1 MRLPVALGWLAI
13 GALGLA
19 MLAWSW
25 GTWPNPYVDFGRE
38 LYVPWRLAEGDVLYR
53 DIAWFNGPLSAYW
66 NALLFQ
72 SFGTSLRVLVF
83 ANLLAVVALVAI
95 LHALLRRT
103 AGRLAAFVAVGLFL
117 VLFAFNRV
125 DAIGNDNYLTPYS
138 HEATH
143 GLLLALAAWLAFA
156 LLHARP
162 MRAAAVCGTLLGLV
176 ALTKAEIFVAAA
188 GGLGVTF
195 ALDPRARKPAV
206 VGTLLAFGAL
216 PLLASF
222 ILLQFAMSPAAA
234 FRASLGAWPAL
245 FESAVTSQ
253 YFYRATQGWIGL
265 GDNLGRLLGW
275 GVAWAAALA
284 AVAGLS
290 LGMRSNTE
298 RARKTWGEAMLLAAV
313 FVGVGTVIAYA
324 GGALAASWPDFLR
337 PLPLAMAA
345 LAIGSAVE
353 ALRKPREDGIPALRT
368 GLLVFAGLLL
378 AKVALRVRLDQ
389 YGFALAMP
397 ATLAMVAVM
406 LHTLPTWLQRRG
418 GNARVACAAGLGILS
433 AVVLGMAPLLAARID
448 ERNQAV
454 GQPPDAFLAE
464 AKAATVLAE
473 VADALREREATE
485 TLAVLPEGVMINYLA
500 RRTNPTGH
508 VNFMPPELL
517 IFGEEQ
523 ILAAFRRNPP
533 DLVALSHKD
542 TREYGVAFFGQG
554 YGQQLYGW
562 VQANYRPIALFGD
575 PPLQPGSHFGIRLL
589 ERRPTRP
596 R

>member
-1 MRLPVALGWLAI
+1 MRFGLALGWLLT

-19 MLAWSW
+19 MLAWTW

-66 NALLFQ
+66 NTLLFQ
-72 SFGTSLRVLVF
+72 SFGPGLSVLVS
-83 ANLLAVVALVAI
+83 ANLLTVAALVAI
-95 LHALLRRT
+95 LHALLGRIS
-103 AGRLAAFVAVGLFL
+103 GRLAAFVAVDLFL

-138 HEATH
+138 HEVTH
-143 GLLLALAAWLAFA
+143 GLLLAVAAWLAFA
-156 LLHARP
+156 RLRARP
-162 MRAAAVCGTLLGLV
+162 LRAAVICGALLGLV

-188 GGLGVTF
+188 GGLAVTF
-195 ALDPRARKPAV
+195 ALDPQTRRPSVAGAF
-206 VGTLLAFGAL
+206 LAAAGL

-222 ILLQFAMSPAAA
+222 LLLQLAMPPAEA

-245 FESAVTSQ
+245 FESGVTSQ
-253 YFYRATQGWIGL
+253 YFYRATQGWVGL
-265 GDNLGRLLGW
+265 ADNLGRLLGW
-275 GVAWAAALA
+275 AAAWAVALA

-290 LGMRSNTE
+290 LGMRSSDQN
-298 RARKTWGEAMLLAAV
+298 ARKPGGQAMVLAAV

-324 GGALAASWPDFLR
+324 GGALAANWPDFLR

-345 LAIGSAVE
+345 LAVASAIE
-353 ALRKPREDGIPALRT
+353 AVRTPREDGVPALRT

-397 ATLAMVAVM
+397 ATLAMVAVV
-406 LHTLPTWLQRRG
+406 LHTLPTWLERRG
-418 GNARVACAAGLGILS
+418 GDARVACAAGLGVLA
-433 AVVLGMAPLLAARID
+433 AVVLGMAPLLAARTG
-448 ERNQAV
+448 ERSQPV

-464 AKAATVLAE
+464 AKAAAVLAE
-473 VADALREREATE
+473 LTDALREREATE
-485 TLAVLPEGVMINYLA
+485 TLAVVPEGVMINYLA
-500 RRTNPTGH
+500 RRRNPTGH

-517 IFGEEQ
+517 IFGEER
-523 ILAAFRRNPP
+523 ILAAFRRDPP

-542 TREYGVAFFGQG
+542 TQEYGVGFFGQG
-554 YGQQLYGW
+554 YGELLYGW
-562 VQANYRPIALFGD
+562 VEANYRPIALFGD

-589 ERRPTRP
+589 ERRPSKP
-596 R
+596 H